1 MNKREIYTLA
11 WYGTCRE
18 LRDWEERLRNS
29 TDKAYKELCKKY
41 IKEYMAKKLNL
52 WNLLKKLRRNKRAN
66 ICQSIILYFF

>member
-18 LRDWEERLRNS
+18 LRDWEERLKNS

-41 IKEYMAKKLNL
+41 IKEYMAKKAELMEL
-52 WNLLKKLRRNKRAN
+52 IKETT
-66 ICQSIILYFF
+66 QE